1 VGSAGPGDRKRILI
15 FAIPNDGH
23 LNIIKRMIREY
34 RDAYQFQLV
43 LVDRSQSAPDLAD
56 LNASVV
62 VPQALATFTN
72 TPAGRVFARVHDL
85 LDECLAAAR
94 AFRPD
99 LIIYDFCAVEG
110 YFVGQVLGIRTW
122 CSIPALVGPLVDRD
136 YLDQSLSTPANRDAL
151 AAIERRY
158 GVSVRPEQVELISN
172 SLHLPAQLNLLWSY
186 PSVTPANFLD
196 NRRPARYQFTGY
208 LSDRH
213 PGPRGQSGSP
223 LVYLSFGTEVM
234 DNLWHAE
241 EQTRQ
246 GVRRC
251 VAGLAR
257 RWASWNVEVVFSTLD
272 RAVLA
277 EYPAN
282 WRVQRKVDQQQVL
295 SRADVFVTHGGS
307 NSLHEALLFQVPMVV
322 VPFFGDQ
329 MLIGR
334 RVEELGIGIA
344 LGTAEGVDKDKPKHF
359 LDDSLC
365 GLIDDTVRR
374 ILADDRYR
382 RNYARIAL
390 ECTPALAEFA

>member
-1 VGSAGPGDRKRILI
+1 MGREGRKRILI

-23 LNIIKRMIREY
+23 LNIIKSLVRVY
-34 RDAYQFQLV
+34 RDAYQFQFV
-43 LVDRSQSAPDLAD
+43 LVDRNKTAPDLAD
-56 LNASVV
+56 LEASVV
-62 VPQALATFTN
+62 VPQALGTFIN

-85 LDECLAAAR
+85 LEDCLAAAR

-110 YFVGQVLGIRTW
+110 HFVGRMLGIRTW
-122 CSIPALVGPLVDRD
+122 CSIPGLIGPLVDRV
-136 YLDQSLSTPANRDAL
+136 YLDQCLSTTANRDAL

-172 SLHLPAQLNLLWSY
+172 SLHLPAELNLVWSY

-196 NRRPARYQFTGY
+196 NRQPARYQFAGY
-208 LSDRH
+208 LSDGH
-213 PGPRGQSGSP
+213 PGRCDRSGTP
-223 LVYLSFGTEVM
+223 VVYLSFGTEVM

-241 EQTRQ
+241 EQTRD

-251 VAGLAR
+251 VAGLAQ
-257 RWASWNVEVVFSTLD
+257 RWASPEIKVVFSTLD
-272 RAVLA
+272 RRVLA
-277 EYPAN
+277 AYPAN
-282 WRVQRKVDQQQVL
+282 WRVHRKVNQQEVL
-295 SRADVFVTHGGS
+295 SRADVFVSHGGG
-307 NSLHEALLFQVPMVV
+307 NSLHEAVLCQVPMVV

-329 MLIGR
+329 MLISR

-359 LDDSLC
+359 LNDRLAD
-365 GLIDDTVRR
+365 LIDRAVRQ

-382 RNYARIAL
+382 RSYSRTPL
-390 ECTPALAEFA
+390 ESTPPLAEFG